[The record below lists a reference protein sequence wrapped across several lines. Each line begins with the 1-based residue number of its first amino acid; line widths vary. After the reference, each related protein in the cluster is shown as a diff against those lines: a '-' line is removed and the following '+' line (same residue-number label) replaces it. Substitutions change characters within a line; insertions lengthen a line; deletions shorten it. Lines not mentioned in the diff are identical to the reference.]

1 MAALHPFAGLDGDH
15 LQPRL
20 AGAVARSARPVPA
33 PATLRRVEPLAAVFL
48 GLHGVMVLAN
58 LGGVPW
64 QWAGVGLVLLL
75 GLVSLGGRGP
85 SWMVLV
91 RAGAILAVGVA
102 LQASAGGAG
111 GWFVAWPFVLVAVY
125 PLALPGP
132 AGVVVAGLA
141 VLGYVLVVRLAGPAV
156 GPGLAVARGVLLAG
170 LAGVAWTAASAYARM
185 ANLAIEAELE
195 LGRRERLGRAL
206 LDALTDPTAVLD
218 PQGRIVA
225 VNQAWARFA
234 AGGLAGLAVAGGP
247 ELPGRLRG
255 RRRRRLRRPGAGRR
269 RGPGGARRRGGAVPL
284 PLPGPGRG
292 RPVRGHRDLPG
303 RRRRRRGHP
312 PAPSGGLSAVP
323 SLAARRRAV
332 RPPGASSSLT
342 VRTSSARAFQATQ
355 RTASIRSQSS
365 SSTPT
370 ARREAWSRM
379 VMASA
384 RREAWVQRRSAGTW

>member
-1 MAALHPFAGLDGDH
+1 MAALHPFASLDGGH
-15 LQPRL
+15 PQPWF
-20 AGAVARSARPVPA
+20 AGAAARSARPVPA

-91 RAGAILAVGVA
+91 RAGTILAVGVA

-132 AGVVVAGLA
+132 AGVVVAALA

-156 GPGLAVARGVLLAG
+156 GPALAATRGVLLAG
-170 LAGVAWTAASAYARM
+170 LAGLAWTAASAYARM
-185 ANLAIEAELE
+185 ANLAVEAELE

-206 LDALTDPTAVLD
+206 LDTLTDPTAVLD

-234 AGGLAGLAVAGGP
+234 AGGLAVQAGQSYPVACAAAANAGYDTLAPAADGARAVLAGEVA
-247 ELPGRLRG
+247 LFRCRYQALN
-255 RRRRRLRRPGAGRR
+255 GAGPFEVTVTSLAD
-269 RGPGGARRRGGAVPL
+269 GDGAVVTH
-284 PLPGPGRG
+284 
-292 RPVRGHRDLPG
+292 RP
-303 RRRRRRGHP
+303 P
-312 PAPSGGLSAVP
+312 PA
-323 SLAARRRAV
+323 
-332 RPPGASSSLT
+332 
-342 VRTSSARAFQATQ
+342 
-355 RTASIRSQSS
+355 
-365 SSTPT
+365 
-370 ARREAWSRM
+370 
-379 VMASA
+379 
-384 RREAWVQRRSAGTW
+384 